1 MSVNYL
7 SIQLQVNQAQPSD
20 YELKIH
26 IYKDLFQNT
35 LTEDD
40 HDDIQYPTCMLYH
53 FLCCSSSSIGADW
66 LDPVELFAAFLKHI
80 SHDHRVVLDL
90 LISPETRFLSCF
102 LKLLH
107 HIKDNKQRLI
117 VSAVL
122 DADMICADNDVHK
135 DQRQVVIT

>member
-1 MSVNYL
+1 
-7 SIQLQVNQAQPSD
+7 
-20 YELKIH
+20 
-26 IYKDLFQNT
+26 
-35 LTEDD
+35 
-40 HDDIQYPTCMLYH
+40 MLYN
-53 FLCCSSSSIGADW
+53 FFSCFSSSIGADW
-66 LDPVELFAAFLKHI
+66 LDPVELFAAFLTHI

-90 LISPETRFLSCF
+90 LISPETRFLSYF

-135 DQRQVVIT
+135 DQRQIVIT